1 MKKGSGM
8 FVRSVCAGA
17 SIALGGTVFLAV
29 DNQVVGALLFSV
41 GLLTVLVF
49 GFDLFTGKA
58 CNGDFIKRPGKLA
71 LIWLGNLVGAVLF
84 GLMVSLHADTL
95 NTAAT
100 LIANK
105 LQKPFY
111 IVVVDA
117 IVCELC
123 IAIAVRGYAKA
134 EGVGRYLAVVLGVMV
149 FILCGA
155 EHVVADMFY
164 FAAGRAY
171 LFNVDMYLFFL
182 AATLGN
188 VIGGIIWWLAEKA
201 VSKNA

>member
-1 MKKGSGM
+1 MKGFSKSI
-8 FVRSVCAGA
+8 CAGA
-17 SIALGGTVFLAV
+17 AIALGGTVFLACS
-29 DNQVVGALLFSV
+29 NKIVGALLFSV

-58 CNGDFIKRPGKLA
+58 CNEAFLKKPGKLV
-71 LIWLGNLVGAVLF
+71 LIWLGNLIGAVLF
-84 GLMVSLHADTL
+84 GLMISIHTDLQT
-95 NTAAT
+95 TAAGVV
-100 LIANK
+100 AAK
-105 LQKPFY
+105 LDKSFLM
-111 IVVVDA
+111 VVVDG
-117 IVCELC
+117 IICEFC

-164 FAAGRAY
+164 FAAGHAN
-171 LFNVDMYLFFL
+171 LANADLYLFFL

-188 VIGGIIWWLAEKA
+188 TLGGVLWWLGEKLT
-201 VSKNA
+201 SKQ